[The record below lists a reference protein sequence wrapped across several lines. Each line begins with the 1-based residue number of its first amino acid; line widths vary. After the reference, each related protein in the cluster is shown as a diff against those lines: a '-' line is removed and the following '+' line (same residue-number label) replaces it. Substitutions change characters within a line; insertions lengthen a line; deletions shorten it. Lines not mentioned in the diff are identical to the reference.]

1 MKKIFTGFTLLVFAL
16 GLFSFVTAPTGQPV
30 TYKLTAATS
39 SINWSSTSEDGTA
52 HNGSLKFKSGNLKFD
67 VKTLLSGFT
76 YINMQSLDCADISD
90 EGFNRE
96 LITEMRSPEQLNLA
110 KYKEA
115 TFKITK
121 AKRLDVAEGQPNYDV
136 TGLLKLKGLSL
147 PVQFKATVV
156 QSKKEVTLNGSF
168 DIAKADAQLP
178 YDMTFEI
185 VMNTEI
191 VK

>member
-1 MKKIFTGFTLLVFAL
+1 MKKIFKGFTLIVFAL

-30 TYKLTAATS
+30 TYKLTAASS
-39 SINWSSTSEDGTA
+39 SIKWNSTDEDGKA

-67 VKTLLSGFT
+67 VKTLLSGFS
-76 YINMQSLDCADISD
+76 YINMQSLTCTDVSD

-115 TFKITK
+115 TFKIVK
-121 AKRLDVAEGQPNYDV
+121 AKRLDVAEGQPNYDI
-136 TGLLKLKGLSL
+136 TGTLKLKGISL
-147 PVQFKATVV
+147 PVKFTATVV
-156 QSKKEVTLNGSF
+156 QSKKAVSLSGSF
-168 DIAKADAQLP
+168 DIAKADVQLP
-178 YDMTFEI
+178 YDISFEI
-185 VMNTEI
+185 VMNTAI

>member
-1 MKKIFTGFTLLVFAL
+1 MKKIFTGFTLIVFAL

-30 TYKLTAATS
+30 TYKLTAASS
-39 SINWSSTSEDGTA
+39 SIKWNSTAEDGKA

-67 VKTLLSGFT
+67 VKTLLSGFS
-76 YINMQSLDCADISD
+76 YINMQSLTCADVSD

-115 TFKITK
+115 TFKIVK
-121 AKRLDVAEGQPNYDV
+121 AKRLDVAEGQPNYDI
-136 TGLLKLKGLSL
+136 TGTLKLKGISL
-147 PVQFKATVV
+147 PVKFTATVV
-156 QSKKEVTLNGSF
+156 QSKKAVTLSGSF
-168 DIAKADAQLP
+168 DIAKADVQLP
-178 YDMTFEI
+178 YDISFEI
-185 VMNTEI
+185 VMNTAI